1 MLCPAKLR
9 EVAQW
14 KKKIRQKFKNLGCT
28 KNQANQNKHWTIR
41 RDNRSVDPASHEDW
55 WISYKCWQ
63 KVHVIGLY
71 LPIFFVNV
79 VCERPLNC
87 TVFELD
93 SKKMYL
99 EGLLY
104 FPIHH
109 NTVYWLVFKMGS
121 ESERRCLS
129 WTSKT
134 ESKTVTYTTV
144 AILFTT
150 FLLIIWFRTQLK
162 F

>member
-14 KKKIRQKFKNLGCT
+14 KKKSDKNLKIWVVLKTRQIKINIGPSGG
-28 KNQANQNKHWTIR
+28 TIVLLTQHPMKIGGFLINV
-41 RDNRSVDPASHEDW
+41 DKRSMLLDYTFPF
-55 WISYKCWQ
+55 
-63 KVHVIGLY
+63 
-71 LPIFFVNV
+71 FFVNV

-129 WTSKT
+129 WTSKA
-134 ESKTVTYTTV
+134 EGKTVTYTTV